1 MKKTQ
6 KKLGNKGFSLVE
18 LIVVIAIMAVLVGVL
33 APTLIRN
40 VENSRVSKDA
50 QNIDSIKN
58 AIEVTLQ
65 KEEAYQEAIA
75 VGDVITFDANNKA
88 VIKSSGLTEFTKE
101 FNNTLD
107 LSKSE
112 LTSKKYKDA
121 KDNVGNFY
129 VAPEGDYHRTG
140 ALRESPTMSVSGMHG
155 ELSLNTGY
163 AYSPAGRDTNTIY
176 NYAESGSLLGN
187 GGFWAKTEA
196 DVQKNIKS
204 EAKRS

>member
-40 VENSRVSKDA
+40 AENSRVSKDA

-75 VGDVITFDANNKA
+75 AGDVITFDANNKA

-121 KDNVGNFY
+121 KDNIKFNVSSTGN
-129 VAPEGDYHRTG
+129 VSVTG
-140 ALRESPTMSVSGMHG
+140 LP
-155 ELSLNTGY
+155 N
-163 AYSPAGRDTNTIY
+163 
-176 NYAESGSLLGN
+176 
-187 GGFWAKTEA
+187 
-196 DVQKNIKS
+196 
-204 EAKRS
+204 